1 VRVRFTAS
9 AEADIEQIAARIVEA
24 DPERVRLTLRGLRAA
39 ARSIGLMPYVSSPVP
54 SASATRKK
62 SVRPYILLFT
72 IRGGEVIIL
81 RIAHERSDWIS
92 LV

>member
-1 VRVRFTAS
+1 
-9 AEADIEQIAARIVEA
+9 
-24 DPERVRLTLRGLRAA
+24 
-39 ARSIGLMPYVSSPVP
+39 MPYVSSPVP

-62 SVRPYILLFT
+62 SVRPYVLLFT

-92 LV
+92 LT